1 MITTTDIRSPKASQL
16 ISNNTS
22 EATFW
27 FSEPQTQFRITA
39 KTYLLPHPNHPW
51 RKSFPSEI
59 LSGNREFDWEEYR
72 LNAYDSLSSYLR
84 ASFVRPPPGTQME
97 SYDEAN
103 SWPQK
108 LPKRHE
114 AKGED
119 KKNVDEALR
128 NFAVV
133 VLDPVHVDLVE
144 LGIYPNRRTAWSL
157 VADNIWVEQILV
169 P

>member
-1 MITTTDIRSPKASQL
+1 M
-16 ISNNTS
+16 NT
-22 EATFW
+22 
-27 FSEPQTQFRITA
+27 
-39 KTYLLPHPNHPW
+39 
-51 RKSFPSEI
+51 
-59 LSGNREFDWEEYR
+59 
-72 LNAYDSLSSYLR
+72 YDSLSSYLR

-133 VLDPVHVDLVE
+133 VLDPIHVDLVE

-157 VADNIWVEQILV
+157 IADNVWVEQILV